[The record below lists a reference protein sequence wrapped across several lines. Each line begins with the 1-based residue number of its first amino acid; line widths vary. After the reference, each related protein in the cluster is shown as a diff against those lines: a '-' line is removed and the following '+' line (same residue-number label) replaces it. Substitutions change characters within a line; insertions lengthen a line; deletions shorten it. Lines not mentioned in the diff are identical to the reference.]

1 MSYLYQGFKPRPHF
15 EDVVRNKQKA
25 KLKYPPR
32 TYLMRDSLYYDNLA
46 GMPDPA
52 VDAQQKLVKVL
63 EGLIPNARDAI
74 NEARVAFLPANLQH
88 ALLGQ
93 QRHPIKEEAE
103 AARQEQLKVLKEKA
117 EVRNKE
123 KVMSKVK
130 QALNMYKQQK
140 EQERQQTQNDSATQI
155 NALVRGF
162 LGRRKAA
169 ELRDQEKHIQN
180 IMSLE
185 AAPSKQKSQAER
197 LKGHDDNLSSAST
210 AVDKF
215 GNYGPPYAGRGRPSN
230 LHINHVKKPTDKFNK
245 VYLKEQ
251 KKIEK
256 NQDRKQEIGVQ
267 SAFTRLKK
275 FSENEK
281 IKELKDTPK
290 NISQSSLVFHLST
303 PDNKK

>member
-74 NEARVAFLPANLQH
+74 NEARVAFLPDNLQH

-140 EQERQQTQNDSATQI
+140 EQERQQERNDAATHM

-162 LGRRKAA
+162 LDRRKAA
-169 ELRDQEKHIQN
+169 RLKDQEQQSKQHIQD
-180 IMSLE
+180 IMTNKNLSDVIDKLPE
-185 AAPSKQKSQAER
+185 KIPQQER
-197 LKGHDDNLSSAST
+197 LKRLEDNLSIVST
-210 AVDKF
+210 AV
-215 GNYGPPYAGRGRPSN
+215 GEGRYGPLYGGRGPYP
-230 LHINHVKKPTDKFNK
+230 KKLNPCPG
-245 VYLKEQ
+245 Q
-251 KKIEK
+251 
-256 NQDRKQEIGVQ
+256 
-267 SAFTRLKK
+267 
-275 FSENEK
+275 
-281 IKELKDTPK
+281 
-290 NISQSSLVFHLST
+290 
-303 PDNKK
+303 